1 MNTEKFTQGE
11 WHIWE
16 DSLGFPFIFD
26 EDGKAIASMCGKVKN
41 VKKPIC
47 HIEDFVF
54 PERVLANA
62 SLIAAAPEMYD
73 CLKKTESDLLTIF
86 NPNISQQAKGRLV
99 EIIIENINSV
109 LKKARGEE

>member
-1 MNTEKFTQGE
+1 MNTEKFTHGD

-16 DSLGFPFIFD
+16 DSFGFPFIFD
-26 EDGKAIASMCGKVKN
+26 EDGKSIASMCGQVKN

-54 PERVLANA
+54 PERVLKNA
-62 SLIAAAPEMYD
+62 SLIAAAPEMYRM
-73 CLKKTESDLLTIF
+73 LEQLHGTLSKVPALQK
-86 NPNISQQAKGRLV
+86 
-99 EIIIENINSV
+99 EIKRV